1 MLGQHPNRAAMAAGA
16 ERAAANAASR
26 AAEATAGGAARRWYP
41 WLVFAL
47 SFALLLS
54 DYMSRQVLNVVF
66 PLLKAEWALSDTQLG
81 ALGGVVALM
90 VGVLTFPLSILC
102 DRWGRVRSLAWMA
115 AMWSLATLGCALA
128 TNFGEMFLARL
139 CVGVGE
145 AAYGSV
151 GIALVLSVF
160 PRHLRASL
168 SAAFI
173 AGGAFGSV
181 LGMALGG
188 LLSSHF
194 GWRWAFAGMAL
205 FGLAVVALFR
215 LCITES
221 RVLAQRRALG
231 EEEAAAAAA
240 APGRTALRPLLA
252 ALFSAPSILCAYV
265 GSALQ
270 LLVMSAL
277 LAWIPS
283 FLSRYYGMATD
294 RAGVTAAG
302 FVLAGGTGMI
312 ACGALTDWLA
322 RHAPARKWLVSIAYS
337 ALCCVLLAVAF
348 RLPAGGAQLALL
360 GAGML
365 LVGGTAGPASAMV
378 ANLTD
383 PRIHGTAFATL
394 TLANNLLGLAPGP
407 FLTGMLSDHIGLL
420 ATLQWIP
427 LAGLGATVAF
437 ALGRRHYA
445 ADLAQLQR
453 RRAARAG

>member
-1 MLGQHPNRAAMAAGA
+1 MV
-16 ERAAANAASR
+16 ASPVR
-26 AAEATAGGAARRWYP
+26 TTRSRWYP

-47 SFALLLS
+47 SFGLLLS

-102 DRWGRVRSLAWMA
+102 DRWGRVRSLCLMA
-115 AMWSLATLGCALA
+115 AMWSVATLGCAMA
-128 TNFGEMFLARL
+128 NSYGEMFIARL

-188 LLSSHF
+188 VLSSHF

-205 FGLAVVALFR
+205 FGLVLVGIFR

-221 RVLAQRRALG
+221 RVQAQRRALG
-231 EEEAAAAAA
+231 EDDIGDTPRQHLAF
-240 APGRTALRPLLA
+240 RPLLS

-277 LAWIPS
+277 LAWMPS

-294 RAGVTAAG
+294 RAGLTAAG
-302 FVLAGGTGMI
+302 FVLAGGVGMI
-312 ACGALTDWLA
+312 FCGALTDWLA
-322 RHAPARKWLVSIAYS
+322 RRAPARKWLVSIAYS
-337 ALCCVLLAVAF
+337 TLCCILLATAF
-348 RLPAGGAQLALL
+348 RLPPGVTQLVLI

-378 ANLTD
+378 ANLTE

-407 FLTGMLSDHIGLL
+407 FVTGLVSDHIGLM
-420 ATLQWIP
+420 ATLQLIP
-427 LAGLGATVAF
+427 LAGLGAALVF
-437 ALGRRHYA
+437 ALGRKYYT
-445 ADLAQLQR
+445 ADLTRLEGQR
-453 RRAARAG
+453 KACAARRD